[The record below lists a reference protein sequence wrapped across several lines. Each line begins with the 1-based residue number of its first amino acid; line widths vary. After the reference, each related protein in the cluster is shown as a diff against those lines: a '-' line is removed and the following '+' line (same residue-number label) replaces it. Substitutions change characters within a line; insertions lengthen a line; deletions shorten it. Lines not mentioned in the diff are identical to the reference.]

1 MYKKV
6 WCTCEVVVLLIKPF
20 VFFTFSL
27 TSVSLDLK
35 VPNVLWNAKISP
47 WVMRKRSIDLFS
59 LYDLLSHFGLRDS
72 HALKGICLLSFRQ
85 SPSQSQRYRCPCC
98 PFRWTRVTR
107 TLGKRLSF
115 LELNYACLLTGI
127 GRYLIPSRA
136 TILVNSPSSTV
147 TWQSRPN
154 CPLTSRNNGRQ

>member
-20 VFFTFSL
+20 VFWPSRCRPCRWILKSL
-27 TSVSLDLK
+27 MSFETPRFPRDIM
-35 VPNVLWNAKISP
+35 W
-47 WVMRKRSIDLFS
+47 KRSIDLFS
-59 LYDLLSHFGLRDS
+59 LYVLLSHFGLRDS
-72 HALKGICLLSFRQ
+72 HALKGICLLSFLQ